1 MAPQLNQIKVWEYYK
16 YENGAYHNYALVI
29 NPQDTDVTLT
39 IVKHHGWYYKPNPP
53 NVVVS
58 DGPYGIATT
67 DSTMWNTLVHVPGD
81 TFQSG
86 IKLKAH
92 EKKIIPY
99 FFESI
104 RSLNPLNKLG
114 LTQLIHI
121 AVLANGQYA
130 GDYTIKKI
138 ALPDSLPKSGII
150 YCLRINSGEPLPLFV
165 HLSETRFKSGKIYNM
180 TIYHFKK
187 GGMDTVEINAMDT
200 NNFLDKFFG
209 LTCYKPSTL
218 IVNPSRESY
227 VISEERKIKN
237 VMHMKLINETN
248 KTKVIVKMPD
258 TKKIAFVGID
268 FTCLNPFW
276 KRNQRVEILIP
287 MNIKL

>member
-1 MAPQLNQIKVWEYYK
+1 MAPQLDKIKVWEYYK

-39 IVKHHGWYYKPNPP
+39 IVKHHGWYYKPWPP
-53 NVVVS
+53 NTMVS

-67 DSTMWNTLVHVPGD
+67 DSTMWNKLVHEPGD
-81 TFQSG
+81 TFKNG

-92 EKKIIPY
+92 EKKIIPD

-114 LTQLIHI
+114 PTQLIHI

-138 ALPDSLPKSGII
+138 TLPDSLPKSGII

-165 HLSETRFKSGKIYNM
+165 HLSETRFKSGKIYSM
-180 TIYHFKK
+180 TIYHFKM
-187 GGMDTVEINAMDT
+187 GGMDTVEISAMDT

-209 LTCYKPSTL
+209 LACYKPSTL
-218 IVNPSRESY
+218 TVNPSRESY
-227 VISEERKIKN
+227 VISEERKTKN
-237 VMHMKLINETN
+237 VMHMKLVNVNDETN
-248 KTKVIVKMPD
+248 ITIKTPD
-258 TKKIAFVGID
+258 TKKVAFVGIN
-268 FTCLNPFW
+268 FTCLSPFW
-276 KRNQRVEILIP
+276 GRNQRVEILIP